1 MVRKTITF
9 DDADKTRI
17 AAREEGASVMN
28 SEPEFPTVPLRI
40 KFAAL
45 WAALMSCYIYGDYF
59 ELFQPGQLTKM
70 ISGHTDI
77 GLVSQAVLLVFAI
90 LLSMPALMIFLS
102 LVLPRNVCRWVSILL
117 ALVQV
122 LFNSFAMQ
130 GSWLFYRYMMV
141 VDILVSLTIIWYAA
155 RWPSTDP
162 E

>member
-1 MVRKTITF
+1 
-9 DDADKTRI
+9 
-17 AAREEGASVMN
+17 MN
-28 SEPEFPTVPLRI
+28 SDPQFPAVFLRI
-40 KFAAL
+40 KFSAL

-77 GLVSQAVLLVFAI
+77 GLVSQGALLVFAV

-102 LVLPRNVCRWVSILL
+102 LVLPRTVCRWVSILL

-155 RWPSTDP
+155 RWRNTDP
-162 E
+162 EYQS

>member
-1 MVRKTITF
+1 MKCDPQF
-9 DDADKTRI
+9 
-17 AAREEGASVMN
+17 ASA
-28 SEPEFPTVPLRI
+28 FLRI
-40 KFAAL
+40 KLAAL

-77 GLVSQAVLLVFAI
+77 GLVSQGVLLVFAV

-102 LVLPRNVCRWVSILL
+102 LVLPRTVCRWVSILL
-117 ALVQV
+117 ALFQV

-155 RWPSTDP
+155 RWPSIDP
-162 E
+162 KEQL